1 MPAWANALDA
11 NRPKPFDV
19 PVTTIILRIQIS
31 DPLFFSLFG
40 IAHRMAA
47 NLIERSNRLRIGAP
61 DLPVDPVSGASRR
74 RTEG

>member
-1 MPAWANALDA
+1 
-11 NRPKPFDV
+11 
-19 PVTTIILRIQIS
+19 LRIQIS
-31 DPLFFSLFG
+31 DPFFFSLFG

-61 DLPVDPVSGASRR
+61 NLPVDPVSGASRR